1 MVAKEKIG
9 QTTYKRLKSSTLI
22 EEFTSHHASQ
32 PLFFIPFK
40 NECGF
45 TRLYSLTIALRELG
59 RNSKDR
65 DLKELERNPVLI
77 LLLGEMTF
85 LRFIGIVTF
94 PISTTIFA
102 VQTESEIWNSRRIN
116 EGPFFETFQK

>member
-1 MVAKEKIG
+1 M
-9 QTTYKRLKSSTLI
+9 
-22 EEFTSHHASQ
+22 
-32 PLFFIPFK
+32 
-40 NECGF
+40 
-45 TRLYSLTIALRELG
+45 G
-59 RNSKDR
+59 RSSKDR

-85 LRFIGIVTF
+85 LGVIGIVTF

-116 EGPFFETFQK
+116 GGPFLETFQKETTSTSTSYLHTETQKSGVPGSDFLKFSPG

>member
-1 MVAKEKIG
+1 M
-9 QTTYKRLKSSTLI
+9 
-22 EEFTSHHASQ
+22 
-32 PLFFIPFK
+32 
-40 NECGF
+40 
-45 TRLYSLTIALRELG
+45 G

-116 EGPFFETFQK
+116 EGPFLETFQKQNTSTSYLHTETQKSGVPGSDFLKFSPG